1 MKAKELERLIFNP
14 YHTSKILHYFLS
26 GANNVDKKGIKT
38 ELIYLVLPLIY
49 NEDICGKL
57 SRMNKNSKLNTFIND
72 KENQLFISL
81 INQKIRDYKTAS
93 KQGILFLSNTS
104 KMEFNTHISIEV
116 ELTYGKIQ
124 DPVIKQICKGA
135 YNLGMI
141 VAKERYVDVFLKMR
155 IFEI

>member
-14 YHTSKILHYFLS
+14 YPTSKILHYFLS
-26 GANNVDKKGIKT
+26 GAKTIDRKGIKT

-57 SRMNKNSKLNTFIND
+57 SRMNKKSKLNTFIND

-81 INQKIRDYKTAS
+81 INQKIWDYKVAS
-93 KQGILFLSNTS
+93 KRAILFLSNTS
-104 KMEFNTHISIEV
+104 KIDFNTHISISE
-116 ELTYGKIQ
+116 ELNYGNIQ
-124 DPVIKQICKGA
+124 DPVLKQIYKGA
-135 YNLGMI
+135 YNLGII

>member
-1 MKAKELERLIFNP
+1 MKANELERLIFNP

-26 GANNVDKKGIKT
+26 GVKAIDRKGVKT

-57 SRMNKNSKLNTFIND
+57 SRLNKNSKLNTFIND
-72 KENQLFISL
+72 NENQLFISL
-81 INQKIRDYKTAS
+81 INEKIKDYKVAS
-93 KQGILFLSNTS
+93 KQAILFLSNTS
-104 KMEFNTHISIEV
+104 KIDLNTHISIEE
-116 ELTYGKIQ
+116 ELNYGKIQ
-124 DPVIKQICKGA
+124 DQVLKQIFKGA